1 MGNLNHP
8 EKKLASSRIQ
18 VVDALRG
25 FAVIAILLVH
35 SVEHFIYPVYPDV
48 ENQAAWLTILDK
60 STFTLTFGLF
70 AGKAYAI
77 FALLF
82 GFTFHIQFS
91 NQQKKG
97 LDFGWRF
104 IWRLVLLS
112 LFATLNAA
120 FFPGG
125 DVLLLFVFVG
135 GFLVLVRHWTDKS
148 ILILSIILLLQ
159 PVEWFHFIMSLTTS
173 DYSLPNLGIGPLY
186 GKVIGIAKTGEWL
199 PFLKANLWTGQKAS
213 LFWAIGS
220 GRFLQTAGLF
230 LLGLYIGRKEFFIS
244 SKENINFWVKILIVA
259 AIVFAPLYMFKVQWY
274 DESSTPIIKRTV
286 GVVFDMWQKLAFTF
300 ILVASFVL
308 VWQNKK
314 FQKRSKNLTYYG
326 KMSLT
331 NYISQSLIGALI
343 FFPIGLN
350 LAPYTGYTLS
360 LLIGF
365 VIYFFQVRF
374 CKWWLSRNSHGPLE
388 YIWKKATW
396 IGATKR

>member
-1 MGNLNHP
+1 MENFSHP
-8 EKKLASSRIQ
+8 ETKLAGSRIE

-97 LDFGWRF
+97 IDFGWRF
-104 IWRLVLLS
+104 MWRLVLLS
-112 LFATLNAA
+112 LFASLNAA

-135 GFLVLVRHWTDKS
+135 VFLVLVRHWKDKN
-148 ILILSIILLLQ
+148 ILVLSIFLLLQ
-159 PVEWFHFIMSLTTS
+159 PVEWFHFIMSLVNS
-173 DYSLPNLGIGPLY
+173 NYSLPNLGIGPLY
-186 GKVIGIAKTGEWL
+186 GEVIGIAKTGEWL

-230 LLGLYIGRKEFFIS
+230 LLGLYIGRKGFFIS
-244 SKENINFWVKILIVA
+244 SKKNSKLWIKTLIVA

-274 DESSTPIIKRTV
+274 DESSTPIIKKTV

-300 ILVASFVL
+300 VLVASFVL
-308 VWQNKK
+308 FWQNQS
-314 FQKRSKNLTYYG
+314 FQKRSENLTYYG

-365 VIYFFQVRF
+365 IIYFFQVRF
-374 CKWWLSRNSHGPLE
+374 CKWWLSRHSHGPLE
-388 YIWKKATW
+388 YMWKKATW
-396 IGATKR
+396 IAVNK

>member
-1 MGNLNHP
+1 MEDLELS
-8 EKKLASSRIQ
+8 EKKSDHKRIE

-35 SVEHFIYPVYPDV
+35 SVEHFIYPVYPDI
-48 ENQAAWLTILDK
+48 EQQAAWLTILDK
-60 STFTLTFGLF
+60 SIFTLTFGLF

-97 LDFGWRF
+97 TDFGWRF

-112 LFATLNAA
+112 FFASLNAA

-135 GFLVLVRHWTDKS
+135 IILVLVRHWKDKN
-148 ILILSIILLLQ
+148 ILILSIILLMQ
-159 PVEWFHFIMSLTTS
+159 PVEWFHFIMSMADS
-173 DYSLPNLGIGPLY
+173 SYSLPNLGIGPLY
-186 GKVIGIAKTGEWL
+186 GEVMEIAKTGEWL

-220 GRFLQTAGLF
+220 GRFIQTSGLF
-230 LLGLYIGRKEFFIS
+230 LLGLYIGRKEFFIAS
-244 SKENINFWVKILIVA
+244 QENISFWIKTLIVA
-259 AIVFAPLYMFKVQWY
+259 AIVFGPLYMFKVEWY

-300 ILVASFVL
+300 VLVASFVL
-308 VWQNKK
+308 VWQNKS

-331 NYISQSLIGALI
+331 NYISQSVIGALL

-350 LAPYTGYTLS
+350 LAPYTGYALS
-360 LLIGF
+360 LLVGF
-365 VIYFFQVRF
+365 IIYFFQIRF
-374 CKWWLSRNSHGPLE
+374 CKWWLSKHSHGPLE

-396 IGATKR
+396 VGLNK